1 MTGFAPIVPL
11 GGLAGFRFLEQTH
24 DRQLALF
31 ERSPEI
37 RRDIAH
43 YEAQAGE
50 VETLE
55 DLMADRRLLRVV
67 LGAFGLEEDLDKRAY
82 IRKVVEEGTLDPASV
97 ANRIAD
103 PAYRDLAE
111 TLGFGDLGNR
121 LILTSVRER
130 IVEQYKIRQFES
142 AVGARDVDLR
152 VAMAFRREIGEI
164 AGSET
169 AGSSGWLRILGSQP
183 MRRVVEH
190 AFNLPD
196 QFALIDLDQ
205 QVLELERLSRGRYG
219 SGSPAVFVDPAT
231 IDDTL
236 NRFLVRAQIEGGVVY
251 GLTAA
256 LYGGLNLERGAI
268 KESNFH
274 DYPMLRMNESPEIE
288 VIIID
293 SGTEP
298 TGVGEPGLPPIAPA
312 VANAVYKAT
321 GQRLRSLPLHLA

>member
-11 GGLAGFRFLEQTH
+11 GGLAGFRFIEQTH

-43 YEAQAGE
+43 FEENAGQ

-82 IRKVVEEGTLDPASV
+82 VRKVIEEGSLDPRSF

-103 PAYRDLAE
+103 PAYRALAE
-111 TLGFGDLGNR
+111 ELGFGDLGNR

-130 IVEQYKIRQFES
+130 IIEQYRLRRFES
-142 AVGARDVDLR
+142 AVGEQDVDLR
-152 VAMAFRREIGEI
+152 VAMNFRREIGGI

-183 MRRVVEH
+183 MRRVVEY

-196 QFALIDLDQ
+196 QFALIDIDQ
-205 QVLELERLSRGRYG
+205 QVLELERLSRARYG
-219 SGSPAVFVDPAT
+219 SESPAVFSDPETVEDA
-231 IDDTL
+231 L
-236 NRFLVRAQIEGGVVY
+236 NRFLVRAQIESGSAGTGTGGAS
-251 GLTAA
+251 AA
-256 LYGGLNLERGAI
+256 VQILRAGGLGSAAAAGLFASNL
-268 KESNFH
+268 
-274 DYPMLRMNESPEIE
+274 L
-288 VIIID
+288 
-293 SGTEP
+293 
-298 TGVGEPGLPPIAPA
+298 
-312 VANAVYKAT
+312 
-321 GQRLRSLPLHLA
+321 